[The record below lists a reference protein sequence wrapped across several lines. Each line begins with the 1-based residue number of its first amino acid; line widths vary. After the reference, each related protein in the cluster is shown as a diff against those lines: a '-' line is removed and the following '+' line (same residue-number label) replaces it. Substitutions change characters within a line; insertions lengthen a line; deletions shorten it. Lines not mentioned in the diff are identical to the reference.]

1 MEKRALRLLAAA
13 SFAAGLVPTAAYAED
28 TPAALTS
35 ASLAKSEAILGT
47 RSALA
52 ELMAQQSG
60 IALPQITATTASLI
74 QPVADRPGHDRR
86 YALDTG
92 KLQRLGWRPQMPF
105 DAGLSATVE
114 WYRRNE
120 SWWRSIKDQ
129 DQAFRAYYDAQYG
142 GRRSPG

>member
-13 SFAAGLVPTAAYAED
+13 SFAAGLVPTIAHAEE

-74 QPVADRPGHDRR
+74 RPASRVSPLRMNAVLTKSDTPPVAVRSGRPDVFGTV
-86 YALDTG
+86 AL
-92 KLQRLGWRPQMPF
+92 
-105 DAGLSATVE
+105 
-114 WYRRNE
+114 
-120 SWWRSIKDQ
+120 
-129 DQAFRAYYDAQYG
+129 
-142 GRRSPG
+142 